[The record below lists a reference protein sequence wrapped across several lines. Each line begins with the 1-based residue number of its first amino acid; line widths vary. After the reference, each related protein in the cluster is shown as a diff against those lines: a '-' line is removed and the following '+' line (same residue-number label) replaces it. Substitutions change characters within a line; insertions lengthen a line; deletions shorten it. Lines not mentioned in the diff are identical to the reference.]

1 MRTQHNNILLL
12 GLGKKKDFTSNI
24 LRDIS
29 AKCSTTAKIL
39 KCKSF
44 VFNYDSSDSS
54 NQDIEAIV
62 QGADLGLYNFNIY
75 KSKKRVFRPSF
86 MNISIN
92 NKINASL
99 TKSLRDG
106 EIIANAIILSRDISN
121 LPSKDCTPLQ
131 LSSRAKKISSNRSI
145 KTVTFNTKK
154 LKKLG
159 FGGLLGVAQGS
170 HQPPSFIIMEYKGCK
185 NNEKPIVFVGK
196 TITFDTGG
204 ISIKPSASMDEMKHD
219 KSGGATV
226 MAIIQAAADLKLPI
240 NLVGLIPATE
250 NMPGGSA
257 YKPGDILT
265 FYNKKTAEILNTD
278 AEGRVILADAL
289 SYAQKYK
296 PRMIIDFA
304 TLTGACIIALGTA
317 ASGMLGN
324 DKKLM
329 NLLTKS
335 GERTGEKVWE
345 LPLWEEYKKLIRSD
359 IADIKNIGGRGAG
372 AITAAAFLSNFVGNY
387 PWVHL
392 DIAGTAWTQEGTP
405 KKSYIKKGAT
415 GVGVLLSIDFL
426 RNL

>member
-1 MRTQHNNILLL
+1 M
-12 GLGKKKDFTSNI
+12 
-24 LRDIS
+24 
-29 AKCSTTAKIL
+29 
-39 KCKSF
+39 
-44 VFNYDSSDSS
+44 
-54 NQDIEAIV
+54 
-62 QGADLGLYNFNIY
+62 
-75 KSKKRVFRPSF
+75 
-86 MNISIN
+86 
-92 NKINASL
+92 
-99 TKSLRDG
+99 
-106 EIIANAIILSRDISN
+106 LSRDISN

-131 LSSRAKKISSNRSI
+131 LASRAKKISSNRPL
-145 KTVTFNTKK
+145 KTTIFNTDK

-159 FGGLLGVAQGS
+159 FGGLLGVASGS
-170 HQPPSFIIMEYKGCK
+170 QQPPCFIIMEYNGGKRG
-185 NNEKPIVFVGK
+185 EKPVVFVGK

-204 ISIKPSASMDEMKHD
+204 ISIKPSPSMDEMKHD

-226 MAIIQAAADLKLPI
+226 MALMQAVADLKLPVNVI
-240 NLVGLIPATE
+240 GLMPATE
-250 NMPGGSA
+250 NMPSGSA
-257 YKPGDILT
+257 YKPGDVIT

-289 SYAQKYK
+289 SYAQNYK

-317 ASGMLGN
+317 VSGLLGN
-324 DKKLM
+324 DKKIINSLFE
-329 NLLTKS
+329 S

-345 LPLWEEYKKLIRSD
+345 LPLTKDYKKLIQSD

-372 AITAAAFLSNFVGNY
+372 TITAAAFLSHFVGNY
-387 PWVHL
+387 PWAHL